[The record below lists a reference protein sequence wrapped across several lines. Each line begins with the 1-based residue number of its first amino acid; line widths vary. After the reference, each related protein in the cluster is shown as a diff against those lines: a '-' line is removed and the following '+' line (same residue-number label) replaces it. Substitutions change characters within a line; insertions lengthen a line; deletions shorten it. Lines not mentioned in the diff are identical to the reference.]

1 MGQETRYKLAKN
13 RGIWGAREI
22 GGARKWTS
30 LGTRD
35 KKLADL
41 KFKKLYGETDMPE
54 QSLEH
59 YEMAKAHLA
68 IANPEIT
75 NYTFDQLYRKWYG
88 IKGIAESTK
97 ERRKNEVGRN
107 VFATIK
113 DHKLCDP
120 KAKAIIEAS
129 VPDLG
134 IFARESLGELQR
146 LALKLGWALMPFVTP
161 ALIAVNPSERRK
173 TRAIT
178 PEEHQALVSHER
190 ASAGRPN
197 AKDGLERANYY
208 ELLYLTGAAQTDGAM
223 LTASNIDWDEREL
236 VFYRQKTKERCA
248 IQIVPDTQLERLLKS
263 LPNEGWL
270 FPHICTLSQRK
281 RGRDFRR
288 HVKRLGLHE
297 GEEKLS
303 LHSYRYH
310 MAEWCAEVGMP
321 IRDAQTILGHAS
333 KAVAHAYA
341 KKAKVSAVTPEAYV
355 KAPAAVIDGTRLV
368 A

>member
-68 IANPEIT
+68 IANPEII

-161 ALIAVNPSERRK
+161 VLIAVNPSSDERPAPLLQRSMK
-173 TRAIT
+173 PLSAMS
-178 PEEHQALVSHER
+178 EHQQVVPMPS
-190 ASAGRPN
+190 
-197 AKDGLERANYY
+197 
-208 ELLYLTGAAQTDGAM
+208 TDWSEP
-223 LTASNIDWDEREL
+223 TTTSCS
-236 VFYRQKTKERCA
+236 T
-248 IQIVPDTQLERLLKS
+248 
-263 LPNEGWL
+263 
-270 FPHICTLSQRK
+270 
-281 RGRDFRR
+281 
-288 HVKRLGLHE
+288 
-297 GEEKLS
+297 
-303 LHSYRYH
+303 
-310 MAEWCAEVGMP
+310 
-321 IRDAQTILGHAS
+321 
-333 KAVAHAYA
+333 
-341 KKAKVSAVTPEAYV
+341 
-355 KAPAAVIDGTRLV
+355 
-368 A
+368 